1 MEGED
6 RAATEELTDEAQQ
19 RQREGEAEANTHAVE
34 CAVEYALLSRYGFGT
49 PEDDTVH
56 HDQRDEE
63 AEGSVERGD
72 ESLHEHLHDG
82 HEASDDDDEAW
93 DAHGVGDEV
102 LDERDSG
109 IGADEHE
116 HRGQTHRQP
125 VERGGR
131 GRQRGA
137 HPQEEYEGRV
147 LRRDPVANDIEW
159 FHRRDYS

>member
-1 MEGED
+1 MVTKPAMTTMKLG
-6 RAATEELTDEAQQ
+6 
-19 RQREGEAEANTHAVE
+19 
-34 CAVEYALLSRYGFGT
+34 
-49 PEDDTVH
+49 DT
-56 HDQRDEE
+56 
-63 AEGSVERGD
+63 
-72 ESLHEHLHDG
+72 
-82 HEASDDDDEAW
+82 
-93 DAHGVGDEV
+93 HGVGDEV

-147 LRRDPVANDIEW
+147 LRSDPVANDIEW